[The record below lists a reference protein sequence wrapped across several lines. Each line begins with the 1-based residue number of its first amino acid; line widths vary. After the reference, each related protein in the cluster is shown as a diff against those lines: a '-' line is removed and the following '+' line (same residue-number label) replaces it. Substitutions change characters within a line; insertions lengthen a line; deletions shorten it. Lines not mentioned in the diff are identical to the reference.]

1 MTGENSTAAGASARD
16 LKHVLGAMVFGA
28 NRPISLREMRKC
40 LEAVGGRESGA
51 AAAFAG
57 ARESD
62 LRQALDELRG
72 ELDKAHCGFH
82 LAEIAGGFR
91 LQSDPACG
99 AWLKQLLDIGHPQRL
114 SRPALETL
122 AIVAY
127 RQPVTKGEIEKIRGV
142 NVDYV
147 IKVLMETQL
156 VRISGRSELPGRPFL
171 YGTTQK
177 FLEHFGL
184 KGLDDLAD
192 MEPMLASG
200 PRFQKRPARQAE
212 LDLRSDGETVD
223 KGPAAA
229 SGGAESE
236 ANS

>member
-1 MTGENSTAAGASARD
+1 
-16 LKHVLGAMVFGA
+16 
-28 NRPISLREMRKC
+28 MRKC
-40 LEAVGGRESGA
+40 LETVGESAGGGA
-51 AAAFAG
+51 AVFAG

-62 LRQALDELRG
+62 MRQALDELRAD
-72 ELDKAHCGFH
+72 LDRAHCGFH
-82 LAEIAGGFR
+82 LAEVAGGFK

-99 AWLKQLLDIGHPQRL
+99 AWLRQLLNIGRPQRL

-127 RQPVTKGEIEKIRGV
+127 RQPVAKADIEKIRGV

-147 IKVLMETQL
+147 IKMLMEMQL

-200 PRFQKRPARQAE
+200 PRFQKRASRQAE
-212 LDLRSDGETVD
+212 LDLRSDGGAGGEPTPAEDKDADSETD
-223 KGPAAA
+223 C
-229 SGGAESE
+229 
-236 ANS
+236 

>member
-1 MTGENSTAAGASARD
+1 MTEENSSAEGAAARD
-16 LKHVLGAMVFGA
+16 LKQILGAMVFGA
-28 NRPISLREMRKC
+28 NRPISVREMRRC
-40 LEAVGGRESGA
+40 LEAVGEGAGGA
-51 AAAFAG
+51 AAVFAG
-57 ARESD
+57 AKESD
-62 LRQALDELRG
+62 LRQALGELRG

-91 LQSDPACG
+91 LQSDPSCG
-99 AWLKQLLDIGHPQRL
+99 AWLKQLLDIGRPQRL

-200 PRFQKRPARQAE
+200 PRFQKRASRQAE
-212 LDLRSDGETVD
+212 LDLR
-223 KGPAAA
+223 PAGDAGDEGQA
-229 SGGAESE
+229 AESDE
-236 ANS
+236 ADSESSG